1 MTDDISIAGMEPAY
15 MAQEGR
21 CIQAA
26 ANYAQGRISLAAFLE
41 ECFLLVYE
49 CARLGKGLGSLSM
62 EEADEAAWT
71 LTRHWRKFV
80 DAIPDIKRRVLAYEK
95 ADIQA
100 RKQQPVIESRWRK
113 AIDMIESTYD
123 YGDFEPCPTA
133 LVEPFFNDQT
143 TSKETK

>member
-26 ANYAQGRISLAAFLE
+26 ADYTQGRISLAAFLE

-49 CARLGKGLGSLSM
+49 CARLGVGLESWSV

-71 LTRHWRKFV
+71 LTRHWWKFI
-80 DAIPDIKRRVLAYEK
+80 DAIPDIKRRVLTYEK
-95 ADIQA
+95 ADVQTH
-100 RKQQPVIESRWRK
+100 KQQLVIESRWRK
-113 AIDMIESTYD
+113 ALDMIEAGYD
-123 YGDFEPCPTA
+123 YGDFESRPTA
-133 LVEPFFNDQT
+133 LDKPFFECI

>member
-26 ANYAQGRISLAAFLE
+26 ADYTQGRISLAAFLE

-49 CARLGKGLGSLSM
+49 CARLGVGLESWSV

-71 LTRHWRKFV
+71 LTRHWWKFI

-95 ADIQA
+95 VDIQT
-100 RKQQPVIESRWRK
+100 RKQQLVIEARWRK
-113 AIDMIESTYD
+113 VFNIIEFEHD
-123 YGDFEPCPTA
+123 YGDFEPRPIA
-133 LVEPFFNDQT
+133 LSEPLFND
-143 TSKETK
+143 